1 MDNQE
6 MKDFLIDVL
15 DEYITPNPVEISKK
29 WNGGKLILEPSDDTA
44 SKEVPVEVFFKK
56 VLSVRDSLRVL
67 EQKING
73 NTALSQEDKAS
84 FQAYITKAYG
94 SLTTF
99 NILFK
104 NGKDKFVGA
113 GKGSGGGKDKN
124 EKMTLKE
131 AQERLNLNEYGKS

>member
-1 MDNQE
+1 MDQQE
-6 MKDFLIDVL
+6 LKDFLVEVL

-29 WNGGKLILEPSDDTA
+29 WSGGKLILEPADDTA
-44 SKEVPVEVFFKK
+44 PKEVPVEVFFKK
-56 VLSVRDSLRVL
+56 ILSVRDSLRVL
-67 EQKING
+67 EQKLNG
-73 NTALSQEDKAS
+73 NSSLSQEDKAS
-84 FQAYITKAYG
+84 YQAYITKAYG

-113 GKGSGGGKDKN
+113 GKGGAGGKEKK